1 MALDKLRAYVV
12 GIGPGSD
19 DYVTP
24 QAEKVIDDCGVVVGW
39 QESLTA
45 IDSLIDD
52 KRIFTQDGDNHQT
65 IPFEAQA
72 TARKLVTNLALLILG
87 DPLLYPAGVS
97 QFYDQFAGFE
107 VILIPAVGP
116 LQLAAA
122 AARVSLET
130 SRIVMFH
137 PKEDGSIDEKDLAR
151 KQRSMLEAIR
161 SGYNLIIMS
170 DLEQSLSQTAN
181 FLVQNGLAPET
192 QVVISQRPGDTTEEV
207 IHLRL
212 SEAIGYDNHWKSVMV
227 VMA

>member
-1 MALDKLRAYVV
+1 MSESKLKAYIL
-12 GIGPGSD
+12 GIGPSGE
-19 DYVTP
+19 DYLTP
-24 QAEKVIDDCGVVVGW
+24 HAEKVIADCGVVIGW

-45 IDSLIDD
+45 IGNLIDD
-52 KRIFTQDGDNHQT
+52 KRIFVQDGDNYQT

-72 TARKLVTNLALLILG
+72 AARELVTNLALLILG
-87 DPLLYPAGVS
+87 DPLLYPTGVS
-97 QFYDQFAGFE
+97 QFYDQFDGFE
-107 VILIPAVGP
+107 IVLVPAVSP

-122 AARVSLET
+122 TARVSLET

-137 PKEDGSIDEKDLAR
+137 PKEDGSIDGRDLAR
-151 KQRSMLEAIR
+151 KQKSMLEAIR

-192 QVVISQRPGDTTEEV
+192 QVVISQRPGETAEEV
-207 IHLRL
+207 ARLCL
-212 SEAIGYDNHWKSVMV
+212 SEAIGYNSHWKSVMV